1 MNNPMTRIDDTELL
15 KRLSEGDQNAF
26 AAIFSKYYK
35 GLVMYCNSFITDIDE
50 CEDIVQNI
58 FVELWESRRRLN
70 IASLRNYLLRCVRND
85 SYDAIKHKKIVETY
99 SARFLIEFN
108 PYSNS
113 LDNYLMYNELKGLV
127 QMILDQLDPKAVEAF
142 KMSRWDGRKYD
153 EIAQIM
159 NVSRRTIEVRVT
171 RVVKELR
178 ERLKI
183 FFPNTN

>member
-1 MNNPMTRIDDTELL
+1 M
-15 KRLSEGDQNAF
+15 
-26 AAIFSKYYK
+26 
-35 GLVMYCNSFITDIDE
+35 
-50 CEDIVQNI
+50 
-58 FVELWESRRRLN
+58 
-70 IASLRNYLLRCVRND
+70 SLRDR
-85 SYDAIKHKKIVETY
+85 
-99 SARFLIEFN
+99 
-108 PYSNS
+108 
-113 LDNYLMYNELKGLV
+113 LKGLV